1 MSNKEQGVDQAIKVW
16 KAVGVNPIYLG
27 VKSMSE
33 ACRDKTPKKGV
44 IRIGGEVYIHHYHP
58 PTSK

>member
-1 MSNKEQGVDQAIKVW
+1 MDQAIKVW